1 MYSLRRRLLLTA
13 TVLLL
18 LFLGGMTYA
27 LNRAFEDSVLSNAE
41 DNLRNQILLLIA
53 NIDIIDG
60 QLIVPSAL
68 PEPRFGQLDS
78 SLFAQISTLSN
89 SIAPADASLA
99 GSVNVS
105 SSEMAILWKSPSLLD
120 LSLPDL
126 SAGIGEFSF
135 NRAVHRPNR
144 PSSYA
149 TSLTLEWETESG
161 TIPLTVVVLEHSS
174 NYTKRL
180 RRYQRQ
186 VGLGLLLL
194 GGLLIALLLALLGWA
209 LNPLRRVTQQV
220 GQIEAGDRQRF
231 DEDYP
236 IEVSRLTQNLNQLLA
251 FDEQRVTRQRE
262 VLGNL
267 AHSLKTPIAVLKGID
282 YSDAVSS
289 DAHHQLDSMQ
299 AIIDYQLQSASTVG
313 RQRFAKPLKVKPLSE
328 QIVNTLQKL
337 HADKGIE
344 CQFEMS
350 PETVFYGDQGDWMEL
365 CGNLLDNAFKWCSGQ
380 VKITAYNVDSSNDS
394 NRRPIKLIVEDDG
407 VGIADDLKQTIAQ
420 RGIRLDSQTPGHG
433 LGMHI
438 VKGLVDA
445 YDGELM
451 VSDSELINTKRD
463 QNDDAN
469 TFGARISI
477 LLR

>member
-1 MYSLRRRLLLTA
+1 MYKRQ
-13 TVLLL
+13 
-18 LFLGGMTYA
+18 
-27 LNRAFEDSVLSNAE
+27 VLSNAE

-53 NIDIIDG
+53 NIDIVDG
-60 QLIVPSAL
+60 ELIVPSVL

-78 SLFAQISTLSN
+78 SLFAQISASPTNL
-89 SIAPADASLA
+89 DASNNDQLPLN
-99 GSVNVS
+99 S
-105 SSEMAILWKSPSLLD
+105 MAILWKSPSLLD
-120 LSLPDL
+120 LEIPNFK
-126 SAGIGEFSF
+126 AGIGEFSF
-135 NRAVHRPNR
+135 NESMDWPNR

-161 TIPLTVVVLEHSS
+161 AIPLTVIVLEHSS

-220 GQIEAGDRQRF
+220 GQIEAGERQRF
-231 DEDYP
+231 DENYP

-267 AHSLKTPIAVLKGID
+267 AHSLKTPIAVLKGIK
-282 YSDAVSS
+282 YSDTVSK
-289 DAHHQLDSMQ
+289 DAHNQLDNMQ

-313 RQRFAKPLKVKPLSE
+313 RQRFAKPIDVKPMSE
-328 QIVNTLQKL
+328 QMVNTLQKL

-344 CQFEMS
+344 CQIDI
-350 PETVFYGDQGDWMEL
+350 PEGTVFYGDQGDWMEL
-365 CGNLLDNAFKWCSGQ
+365 CGNLLDNAFKWCAGRVQ
-380 VKITAYNVDSSNDS
+380 VRAYNVDSLIDS

-407 VGIADDLKQTIAQ
+407 VGIADDLKASIAQ

-433 LGMHI
+433 LGLHI
-438 VKGLVDA
+438 VKGLVEA
-445 YDGELM
+445 YDGELI
-451 VSDSELINTKRD
+451 VSDSSLANGRAVED
-463 QNDDAN
+463 ESGN
-469 TFGARISI
+469 TFGACISI
-477 LLR
+477 ILH

>member
-53 NIDIIDG
+53 NIDIIDDE
-60 QLIVPSAL
+60 LVVPSAL

-78 SLFAQISTLSN
+78 SLFAQISTVSSN
-89 SIAPADASLA
+89 IVSSDSVRLESGSASLN
-99 GSVNVS
+99 GMS
-105 SSEMAILWKSPSLLD
+105 ILWKSPSLLD

-135 NRAVHRPNR
+135 NRTVSWPDR

-267 AHSLKTPIAVLKGID
+267 AHSLKTPIAVLKGVK
-282 YSDAVSS
+282 YSDSVSK
-289 DAHHQLDSMQ
+289 DVYHQLDSMQ

-313 RQRFAKPLKVKPLSE
+313 RQRFAKPIEVKPLSE
-328 QIVNTLQKL
+328 QIVSTLQKL
-337 HADKGIE
+337 HAEKGIE
-344 CQFEMS
+344 CNFDIP
-350 PETVFYGDQGDWMEL
+350 PETVFYGDEGDWMEL
-365 CGNLLDNAFKWCSGQ
+365 CGNLLDNAFKWASSR
-380 VKITAYNVDSSNDS
+380 VNIKAFNTDSSNDS
-394 NRRPIKLIVEDDG
+394 RRRPIKLMVEDDG

-451 VSDSELINTKRD
+451 VSDSELVNAK
-463 QNDDAN
+463 QNQNSDAN
-469 TFGARISI
+469 TFGARISV

>member
-1 MYSLRRRLLLTA
+1 LYSLRRRLLLTA

-53 NIDIIDG
+53 NIDIIDDE
-60 QLIVPSAL
+60 LVVPSAL

-78 SLFAQISTLSN
+78 SLFAQISTVSSN
-89 SIAPADASLA
+89 IVSSDSVRLESGSASLN
-99 GSVNVS
+99 GMS
-105 SSEMAILWKSPSLLD
+105 ILWKSPSLLD

-135 NRAVHRPNR
+135 NRTVSWPDR

-267 AHSLKTPIAVLKGID
+267 AHSLKTPIAVLKGLL
-282 YSDAVSS
+282 S
-289 DAHHQLDSMQ
+289 
-299 AIIDYQLQSASTVG
+299 QS
-313 RQRFAKPLKVKPLSE
+313 KLS
-328 QIVNTLQKL
+328 L
-337 HADKGIE
+337 
-344 CQFEMS
+344 
-350 PETVFYGDQGDWMEL
+350 
-365 CGNLLDNAFKWCSGQ
+365 
-380 VKITAYNVDSSNDS
+380 
-394 NRRPIKLIVEDDG
+394 
-407 VGIADDLKQTIAQ
+407 
-420 RGIRLDSQTPGHG
+420 
-433 LGMHI
+433 
-438 VKGLVDA
+438 
-445 YDGELM
+445 
-451 VSDSELINTKRD
+451 
-463 QNDDAN
+463 
-469 TFGARISI
+469 
-477 LLR
+477 